1 MTTFAHVRYPLCNGF
16 IHHWLVAGP
25 QAIPVAGLEQFT
37 GDNIHLDI
45 ARRYYEAASGVA
57 GQPVEPARADEGQ
70 FTLEETAYPYTGQWR
85 YARCLEDHLVDFSV
99 FHHTPHYLRAWAY
112 AEIEAEADTE
122 VTLVLTTNGP
132 ADLWLN
138 EERSQRQEHF
148 ARRRPES
155 ASCNATLKAGNNRLL
170 VRFENVAT
178 RDCVY
183 VMALQIRA
191 ADAASALT
199 VCIPTAIEP
208 ADRRTVL
215 ETIFDTAYL
224 TQYVFAQHDEI
235 SIHWPV
241 AQPPAKPLNGAGN
254 SVARLQ
260 ALNGKIYAET
270 NPMGVAGATLE
281 LGHAYQHPNAAYNLI
296 LMPRAKEYYE
306 DAMRITRTLPA
317 WGMGIQKHHET
328 PYSAYPERRSA
339 ALLDAARR
347 ELNVFSEIAKM
358 AIGWWS
364 KLEMKTLTDAIA
376 GINQRRDCSDF
387 TLIGLLGM
395 VYRFGEDPQF
405 PGELRQPLEEC
416 ILNFKYWYDEPG
428 ADAMWY
434 YSENH
439 QILFHACE
447 ILAGQLY
454 PDRVFSN
461 SGQTGQWHREKG
473 ERLALAWLHE
483 RGTRGF
489 SEWDSNCYF
498 EEDLLALSHLA
509 DLAETDAVWEMAAV
523 LIDKI
528 LFTIAVNSYK
538 GVFGSTHGRTYAE
551 HILGGRME
559 STSPI
564 AHLMWGMGS
573 FNAHILGV
581 VAMACAENYELP
593 VMLQVIAADVPDEM
607 WARERHAPGEA
618 GEGVNK
624 VTYKTPD
631 GMLCSAQDYRAGA
644 KGSQEHI
651 WQATLGPDATV
662 FVTHPPC
669 ASLEGSHR
677 PNFWA
682 GNAILPR
689 VAQWKDVLIAVHTL
703 PDDDWMGFTHAY
715 FPVYAFDD
723 YAVRDHWAFARK
735 GTGYLALAA
744 SQPLSFITTGRSAYR
759 ELRAAGSC
767 IWVCHMG
774 RAALDSAFGD
784 FQEKLLAL
792 ELTFDGSNVRCAT
805 LRGDTLSFGWE
816 GDFLRNDVPTPLKDF
831 PHYETPYCAAPFPAE
846 RMDIQYKD
854 VAMRLEFEK

>member
-1 MTTFAHVRYPLCNGF
+1 MTTLEHVRYPLHNGF
-16 IHHWLVAGP
+16 IHNWLVAGP
-25 QAIPVAGLEQFT
+25 QAIPVADLDRFT
-37 GDNIHLDI
+37 GENIHLDI
-45 ARRYYEAASGVA
+45 AHCYYEAESGIA
-57 GQPVEPARADEGQ
+57 GQPVEPAKVEDGQ
-70 FTLEETAYPYTGQWR
+70 FTLAGTAYPYSGQWR
-85 YARCLEDHLVDFSV
+85 YLRCREDHLVDFST
-99 FHHTPHYLRAWAY
+99 FHHTPHYLRGWAY
-112 AEIEAEADTE
+112 AEIEAEADTA

-132 ADLWLN
+132 ADIWLDGGHLH
-138 EERSQRQEHF
+138 RQEHL
-148 ARRRPES
+148 ARWRPAS
-155 ASCNATLKAGNNRLL
+155 ASCAATLKAGPNRFL

-178 RDCVY
+178 RDCID

-191 ADAASALT
+191 AEGAETLT

-208 ADRRTVL
+208 VERREAL
-215 ETIFDTAYL
+215 ETIFEAAYL
-224 TQYVFAQHDEI
+224 TQYVFAQQDKI
-235 SIHWPV
+235 RVHWPG
-241 AQPPAKPLNGAGN
+241 AKPPAKPLNGAGN
-254 SVARLQ
+254 TVGRLQ
-260 ALNGKIYAET
+260 AESGKIYAET
-270 NPMGVAGATLE
+270 NLMGAEGATLE
-281 LGHAYQHPNAAYNLI
+281 LGCAYQHPNTAYTLR
-296 LMPRAKEYYE
+296 LMPRAQEHYE
-306 DAMRITRTLPA
+306 ENRRVTRDLQL
-317 WGMGIQKHHET
+317 WGMGIEKHHDA
-328 PYSAYPERRSA
+328 PYSTYPERRSA

-347 ELNVFSEIAKM
+347 ELNVYSEIAKM
-358 AIGWWS
+358 TIGWWVH
-364 KLEMKTLTDAIA
+364 LEIKTLLDAIA
-376 GINQRRDCSDF
+376 GINQRKDCSDF
-387 TLIGLLGM
+387 YLVGLLGM
-395 VYRFGEDPQF
+395 LYRFGEDPQF
-405 PGELRQPLEEC
+405 PDELRQPLEEC
-416 ILNFKYWYDEPG
+416 ILNFKYWHDEPG
-428 ADAMWY
+428 ADVMWY

-483 RGTRGF
+483 RGARGF

-538 GVFGSTHGRTYAE
+538 GVFGSTHGRAYAE
-551 HILGGRME
+551 QLLGGRME
-559 STSPI
+559 ATSPI
-564 AHLMWGMGS
+564 THLLWGMGS
-573 FNAHILGV
+573 FNTRILGV

-593 VMLQVIAADVPDEM
+593 VMLQTIAADLPDEL
-607 WARERHAPGEA
+607 WARERHAPADA

-644 KGSQEHI
+644 MGSQQHI
-651 WQATLGPDATV
+651 WQATLGPDAVV
-662 FVTHPPC
+662 FVTHPAC
-669 ASLEGSHR
+669 ASLDGSHR

-689 VAQWKDVLIAVHTL
+689 AAQWKDVLIAVHQL
-703 PDDDWMGFTHAY
+703 PADDWMGFTHAY
-715 FPVYAFDD
+715 FPVHAFDE
-723 YAVRDHWAFARK
+723 YTLRNNWAFARK
-735 GTGYLALAA
+735 GTGYLALTA
-744 SQPLSFITTGRSAYR
+744 SQPLSFITTGHSTYR

-774 RAALDSAFGD
+774 RAALDGEFGD

-792 ELTFDGSNVRCAT
+792 DLTFDGSNVRCAT

-816 GDFLRNDVPTPLKDF
+816 GDFLRNGVPVPLRDF
-831 PHYETPYCAAPFPAE
+831 PHYENLYCTAPFPAE
-846 RMDIQYKD
+846 RMDIQYQD